1 MRIDVLPDADAAAQ
15 KAAAVIASQVRAAA
29 PRGRFVMAVSG
40 GHTPWQMLRALASE
54 DLPWERV
61 HVLQVDERVAP
72 AGDPNRNL
80 VHLRESLIEHAPLR
94 PEQIHGMPVE
104 EADLERAA
112 QHYAATLEQLAG
124 SPPVLD
130 LVHLGLGPDG
140 HTASLVPGDPVLRVN
155 DKDVALAGPYQGH
168 RRMTLTYPV
177 INRARS
183 ILWLVTGGE
192 KAPVLP
198 RLIAGDQTIPGG
210 RIAQERAVM
219 VADRAA
225 ASQLDANK
233 KEVRA

>member
-1 MRIDVLPDADAAAQ
+1 VRIDVLPDADAAAL
-15 KAAAVIASQVRAAA
+15 KAASIIAGEVRAAA
-29 PRGRFVMAVSG
+29 SRGRFVMAVSG
-40 GHTPWQMLRALASE
+40 GRTPWQMLRALAGE
-54 DLPWERV
+54 DLPWDRV

-72 AGDPNRNL
+72 AGDPSRNL
-80 VHLRESLIEHAPLR
+80 VR
-94 PEQIHGMPVE
+94 PDQIHGMPVE
-104 EADLERAA
+104 DEDLERAA
-112 QHYAATLEQLAG
+112 QKYAATLEQLAG

-140 HTASLVPGDPVLRVN
+140 HTASLIPGDPVLRVN
-155 DKDVALAGPYQGH
+155 DRDVALAGPYQGH

-198 RLIAGDQTIPGG
+198 RLLAGDQTIPGG
-210 RIAQERAVM
+210 CVAQERAVM

-225 ASQLDANK
+225 AGQLDANK

>member
-1 MRIDVLPDADAAAQ
+1 
-15 KAAAVIASQVRAAA
+15 
-29 PRGRFVMAVSG
+29 
-40 GHTPWQMLRALASE
+40 
-54 DLPWERV
+54 
-61 HVLQVDERVAP
+61 
-72 AGDPNRNL
+72 
-80 VHLRESLIEHAPLR
+80 
-94 PEQIHGMPVE
+94 MPVE

-140 HTASLVPGDPVLRVN
+140 HTASLVPADPVLRVN
-155 DKDVALAGPYQGH
+155 DRDVALAGPYQGH

-198 RLIAGDQTIPGG
+198 RLLAGDQTIPGG